1 MGATGRDTMRKIN
14 DLAAHNF
21 YVLDLASFALL
32 GDFGAYWLGSCSSSV
47 AQAARWVRPR
57 VVG

>member
-1 MGATGRDTMRKIN
+1 MRKIN

-21 YVLDLASFALL
+21 YVLDLANFALL